1 MDSQHNSAAASQE
14 MERAREVFQRAVAA
28 DPSNAD
34 AWLRLSYATP
44 DSYQALEYV
53 QRAVELRPNDPA
65 IQSGLRYILFNRF
78 KQDPFVEFLAETDRD
93 YVITLRG
100 SRPVVVPKRRK
111 RSEIF
116 PPTKLSEGQRVAGM
130 LGWMA
135 LGMLAAGAGALVL
148 APVVLRRAYR
158 LLNTRGIEPI
168 EQRRALLTLI
178 FAAVLGLL
186 GEGIFALFLLHW
198 FG

>member
-1 MDSQHNSAAASQE
+1 MAAPE
-14 MERAREVFQRAVAA
+14 LCY
-28 DPSNAD
+28 P
-34 AWLRLSYATP
+34 
-44 DSYQALEYV
+44 ALEYV

-116 PPTKLSEGQRVAGM
+116 PPAKWSEGQRVAGM

-135 LGMLAAGAGALVL
+135 LGLLAAGAGALVL
-148 APVVLRRAYR
+148 APVVIRRAYR

-168 EQRRALLTLI
+168 EQRRALLTLL
-178 FAAVLGLL
+178 FAAGLGLL
-186 GEGIFALFLLHW
+186 GEAIFALFLLHW

>member
-1 MDSQHNSAAASQE
+1 MDPQQNNPAVDE
-14 MERAREVFQRAVAA
+14 DMERARQVFERAVAT
-28 DPSNAD
+28 DPANAD

-44 DSYQALEYV
+44 DPYQALEYV
-53 QRAVELRPNDPA
+53 QRAVELKPNDPA

-116 PPTKLSEGQRVAGM
+116 PPAKLSEGQRVAGM
-130 LGWMA
+130 LGWEA
-135 LGMLAAGAGALVL
+135 LGIIAAGAGALIL
-148 APVVLRRAYR
+148 APVVIQRAYR
-158 LLNTRGIEPI
+158 LLNTRGLEPV

-178 FAAVLGLL
+178 FAAGLGLL
-186 GEGIFALFLLHW
+186 GEAIFALFLLHW

>member
-1 MDSQHNSAAASQE
+1 MDSSQNNPTINQE
-14 MERAREVFQRAVAA
+14 TERAREAFERAVTI
-28 DPSNAD
+28 DPNNAD
-34 AWLRLSYATP
+34 AWLRLSFATP
-44 DSYQALEYV
+44 DPYQALEYV
-53 QRAVELRPNDPA
+53 QRAVELKPSDPA

-111 RSEIF
+111 RSDIF
-116 PPTKLSEGQRVAGM
+116 PPAKLTEGQRVAGM

-135 LGMLAAGAGALVL
+135 LGILAAGAGALVL
-148 APVVLRRAYR
+148 APVVIRRAYR
-158 LLNTRGIEPI
+158 LLNTRGIEPL
-168 EQRRALLTLI
+168 EARRALLTLV
-178 FAAVLGLL
+178 FAAGLGLL
-186 GEGIFALFLLHW
+186 GEAIFALFLLHW

>member
-1 MDSQHNSAAASQE
+1 MDSQHNSPATNQE
-14 MERAREVFQRAVAA
+14 MERAREVFQRAVAT

-44 DSYQALEYV
+44 DPYQALEYV

-116 PPTKLSEGQRVAGM
+116 PPAKSSEGQRVAGM

-135 LGMLAAGAGALVL
+135 LGILVAGAGALVL
-148 APVVLRRAYR
+148 APVVIRRAYR

-186 GEGIFALFLLHW
+186 GEAIFALFLLHW

>member
-1 MDSQHNSAAASQE
+1 MNPQQNNPVVDQE
-14 MERAREVFQRAVAA
+14 MARARQVFERAVET

-34 AWLRLSYATP
+34 AWLRLSYATLDP
-44 DSYQALEYV
+44 YQALDYV
-53 QRAVELRPNDPA
+53 QRAVELRPNDPN

-78 KQDPFVEFLAETDRD
+78 KHDPYVEFLAETDRD

-116 PPTKLSEGQRVAGM
+116 PPAKLSEGQRTAGM

-135 LGMLAAGAGALVL
+135 LGLIAAGAGALVL
-148 APVVLRRAYR
+148 APVVIRRAYR
-158 LLNTRGIEPI
+158 LLNTRGIEAV
-168 EQRRALLTLI
+168 EQRRALLTLV
-178 FAAVLGLL
+178 FAAGLGLL
-186 GEGIFALFLLHW
+186 GEAIFALFLLHW